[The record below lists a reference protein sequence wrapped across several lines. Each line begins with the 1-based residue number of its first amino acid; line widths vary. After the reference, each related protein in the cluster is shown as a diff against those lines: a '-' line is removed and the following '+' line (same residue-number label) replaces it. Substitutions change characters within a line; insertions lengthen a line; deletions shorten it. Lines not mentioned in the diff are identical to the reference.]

1 MKPDAIFF
9 AHTTG
14 RNWTN
19 KDIAKFHYFNEGH
32 GLNAQKRTVDFEIDN
47 LVAEGLCKSGAI
59 IAYGGLNY
67 FYTDILRELV
77 TKKRVNGIELQVCL
91 QGLQRDIEKAQ
102 AFIAE
107 IRSTQTEVV

>member
-1 MKPDAIFF
+1 MKHDTIFF

-32 GLNAQKRTVDFEIDN
+32 GLNAQKRTVDFEIDQ
-47 LVAEGLCKSGAI
+47 LVADGLCKAGAI

-67 FYTDILRELV
+67 FYTDILRKLA
-77 TKKRVNGIELQVCL
+77 TQKRVDGIELRVCL
-91 QGLQRDIEKAQ
+91 EGLKRDIEKAQ

-107 IRSTQTEVV
+107 IRNTQTEAV

>member
-1 MKPDAIFF
+1 MKPNPIFF

-19 KDIAKFHYFNEGH
+19 KDIAKFHYFNQGH
-32 GLNAQKRTVDFEIDN
+32 GLNAQKTASDLEIDK
-47 LVAEGLCKSGAI
+47 LVEEGLCKSGAI

-67 FYTDILRELV
+67 FYTDILRGLA
-77 TKKRVNGIELQVCL
+77 TKKRVDGIELRVCL
-91 QGLQRDIEKAQ
+91 EGLKRDIEKAQ

-107 IRSTQTEVV
+107 IRNTQTEAV

>member
-1 MKPDAIFF
+1 MKQVNIFF

-19 KDIAKFHYFNEGH
+19 KDIAKFHYLNQGH
-32 GLNAQKRTVDFEIDN
+32 GLNAQKRATDLEIDK
-47 LVAEGLCKSGAI
+47 LVEQGLCKSGAI

-67 FYTDILRELV
+67 FYTDILRGLA
-77 TKKRVNGIELQVCL
+77 TKKRVDGIELRVCL
-91 QGLQRDIEKAQ
+91 EGLKRDIEKAQ

-107 IRSTQTEVV
+107 IRSTQKETV